1 VKEVKKERDKQ
12 WAHHYDQGNIL
23 DELLE
28 EPVEFSLGER
38 LRRDI
43 FSKKRKRK
51 LQNVTI
57 KMDPLQVQA
66 IRKLATTKSIPYQTL
81 IRHYAEFKTFEKEDF
96 TGETFCVLKKKEERL
111 YGGYRSRRL
120 VLEARRLTKLSLG
133 DRQRQR
139 AEPIL

>member
-1 VKEVKKERDKQ
+1 VKKERDKQ
-12 WAHHYDQGNIL
+12 WADYYDRVNIL

-28 EPVEFSLGER
+28 EPVEFSLGEQ

-43 FSKKRKRK
+43 RSKKRKRK

-81 IRHYAEFKTFEKEDF
+81 IRYWLSEE
-96 TGETFCVLKKKEERL
+96 VKKEL
-111 YGGYRSRRL
+111 NL
-120 VLEARRLTKLSLG
+120 LK
-133 DRQRQR
+133 
-139 AEPIL
+139 